1 MASSIAALMSLG
13 RFAVGSCDSVGFN
26 LPSASHG
33 SLSLLGEESGVLST
47 LLTTLS
53 FSLVC
58 LMRVRDAFYKLGR
71 PK

>member
-33 SLSLLGEESGVLST
+33 SLSLLGEEVLST